1 MFGLESQ
8 LKEQAAETNEER
20 AARLRE
26 AGEQA
31 GVDPEVLLDVELM
44 VEDAVAAGAAGQSI
58 EDAKARLAEKG
69 IPVDAVAGDIGPDV
83 IASLLAQGATK
94 NPEKT
99 AEAVAAVNAALR
111 ESGLYDELGI
121 DPASTTVPAEIDAG
135 ER

>member
-8 LKEQAAETNEER
+8 LREQAAESNEER

-26 AGEQA
+26 AGGQA

-44 VEDAVAAGAAGQSI
+44 VEDAVAAGAAARSI

-69 IPVDAVAGDIGPDV
+69 IPVETVLGDIGADV
-83 IASLLAQGATK
+83 VASLLAQGATK
-94 NPEKT
+94 NPETT

-111 ESGLYDELGI
+111 ESGLYDELDI

-135 ER
+135 E